1 MLAIPFGTY
10 PIVIFSNCCGL
21 ATTRRQ
27 LSRDFWAHAHRL
39 ADFTAGW
46 VLIETTPV
54 PRYNPYFPLAQQPP
68 ATRELSNM
76 AGFESRH
83 AGAASPA
90 RGCSRPF
97 LVSLDNARQF
107 GSFRIWL
114 GSRHRLRRLHCG
126 SARGRAKRGRVG
138 AAFSSLAHYRRPFRD
153 GVIDTICARPCTRHK
168 FNNSKKEGDRGR
180 LARPPATARI
190 RAYERY
196 RGRLVML
203 ATGRGFWPAVI
214 APKRL
219 P

>member
-76 AGFESRH
+76 AGFEMSI
-83 AGAASPA
+83 G
-90 RGCSRPF
+90 
-97 LVSLDNARQF
+97 
-107 GSFRIWL
+107 
-114 GSRHRLRRLHCG
+114 
-126 SARGRAKRGRVG
+126 VG
-138 AAFSSLAHYRRPFRD
+138 MGPLIGTQKGP
-153 GVIDTICARPCTRHK
+153 
-168 FNNSKKEGDRGR
+168 
-180 LARPPATARI
+180 L
-190 RAYERY
+190 
-196 RGRLVML
+196 
-203 ATGRGFWPAVI
+203 
-214 APKRL
+214 
-219 P
+219 